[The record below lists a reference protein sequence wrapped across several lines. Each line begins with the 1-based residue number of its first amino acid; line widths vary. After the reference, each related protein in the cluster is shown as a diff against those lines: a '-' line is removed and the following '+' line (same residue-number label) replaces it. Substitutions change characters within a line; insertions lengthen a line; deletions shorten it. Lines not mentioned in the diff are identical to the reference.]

1 MADTAADRPAA
12 ADVRAFLLE
21 PGEVIVLNRGIW
33 HTACYGVGTA
43 TPYYWLATADDS
55 IVDEWVEPYGGS
67 VRVATPGAGFMTR
80 GDAIFI
86 GDVAL
91 DEYFGIDDW
100 PALGD
105 KVWAE
110 PREAELGGMIANAA
124 SVHAALGGST
134 RFLTTMNDGAL
145 SRRLLAELNG
155 QGIDT
160 GLCLVDDSLADSRCL
175 IFLAADQHVVI
186 TPRIGDQRFVL
197 DDAAFATLGAARR
210 LRSIGDLRRLRFGS
224 LSPVEI
230 VRALRAAG
238 ARVVLDLDVADLEP
252 GDRALIGATDICFVN
267 RIGFERLAAG
277 HAAARR
283 LPLSCWPV
291 MSQLIVTL
299 DADGCI
305 VHNGDGQ
312 TVVAGIAA
320 TVVDVTGA
328 GDTFCSA
335 FLFAFDR
342 SGDPAIA
349 AQFANG
355 AGARATESHGARSG
369 VAAVGDVLDY
379 LAAAGQETGRLAAA
393 LRHRHPAA

>member
-1 MADTAADRPAA
+1 
-12 ADVRAFLLE
+12 
-21 PGEVIVLNRGIW
+21 
-33 HTACYGVGTA
+33 
-43 TPYYWLATADDS
+43 
-55 IVDEWVEPYGGS
+55 
-67 VRVATPGAGFMTR
+67 MTR

-86 GDVAL
+86 GDVAF
-91 DEYFGIDDW
+91 DEYFGVDDW

-160 GLCLVDDSLADSRCL
+160 GLCLVDDTLADSRCL

-186 TPRIGDQRFVL
+186 TPRIGDQRFEL
-197 DDAAFATLGAARR
+197 DDAAFATLGAARSIYS
-210 LRSIGDLRRLRFGS
+210 SIGDLRRLRFGS
-224 LSPVEI
+224 RSPVEI
-230 VRALRAAG
+230 VRALSAAG

-277 HAAARR
+277 QAPETVAAELLAGG
-283 LPLSCWPV
+283 

-312 TVVAGIAA
+312 TAVGGIAA

-369 VAAVGDVLDY
+369 VASVGDVLDY
-379 LAAAGQETGRLAAA
+379 LSAAGQETGRLAAA
-393 LRHRHPAA
+393 LAPRHPAA

>member
-1 MADTAADRPAA
+1 
-12 ADVRAFLLE
+12 
-21 PGEVIVLNRGIW
+21 
-33 HTACYGVGTA
+33 
-43 TPYYWLATADDS
+43 
-55 IVDEWVEPYGGS
+55 
-67 VRVATPGAGFMTR
+67 MTR
-80 GDAIFI
+80 EDAIFI

-91 DEYFGIDDW
+91 DEYFGVDDW

-110 PREAELGGMIANAA
+110 PRAAELGGMIANAA

-134 RFLTTMNDGAL
+134 RFLTTMNDGQL
-145 SRRLLAELNG
+145 SRRLLTELNE

-175 IFLAADQHVVI
+175 IFLAGEQHVVI
-186 TPRIGDQRFVL
+186 TPRIGDQRFEL
-197 DDAAFATLGAARR
+197 DDASFAVLGAARSIYS
-210 LRSIGDLRRLRFGS
+210 SIGDLRRLRFGS
-224 LSPVEI
+224 LSPAEI
-230 VRALRAAG
+230 VRALRVAG

-252 GDRALIGATDICFVN
+252 GDRELIGATEICFVN
-267 RIGFERLAAG
+267 RIGFERLADGGAPDAVVTELLAG
-277 HAAARR
+277 G
-283 LPLSCWPV
+283 

-305 VHNGDGQ
+305 VYNSDGQ
-312 TVVAGIAA
+312 TAVGGIAA
-320 TVVDVTGA
+320 SVVDVTGA

-349 AQFANG
+349 ARFANG

-369 VAAVGDVLDY
+369 VGTVGDVLEY
-379 LAAAGQETGRLAAA
+379 LTAVGQDTAALAAA
-393 LRHRHPAA
+393 LLPGVR

>member
-1 MADTAADRPAA
+1 
-12 ADVRAFLLE
+12 
-21 PGEVIVLNRGIW
+21 
-33 HTACYGVGTA
+33 
-43 TPYYWLATADDS
+43 
-55 IVDEWVEPYGGS
+55 
-67 VRVATPGAGFMTR
+67 MTR
-80 GDAIFI
+80 EDAIFI

-91 DEYFGIDDW
+91 DEYFGVEEW

-134 RFLTTMNDGAL
+134 RFLTTMNDGPL

-175 IFLAADQHVVI
+175 IFLTAEQHVVI
-186 TPRIGDQRFVL
+186 TPRIGEQRFEL
-197 DDAAFATLGAARR
+197 DDASFATLGAARSIYS
-210 LRSIGDLRRLRFGS
+210 SIGDLRRLRFGS
-224 LSPVEI
+224 LSATEI

-238 ARVVLDLDVADLEP
+238 VRVVLDLDVADLEP
-252 GDRALIGATDICFVN
+252 GDRELIGATDICFVN

-277 HAAARR
+277 EAHETVVAG
-283 LPLSCWPV
+283 LLTGG
-291 MSQLIVTL
+291 MTQLIVTL

-305 VHNGDGQ
+305 VHGSDGQ
-312 TVVAGIAA
+312 TVVGGIAA
-320 TVVDVTGA
+320 AVVDVTGA
-328 GDTFCSA
+328 GDTFCSS

-342 SGDPAIA
+342 SGDAAIA

-369 VAAVGDVLDY
+369 VGTVGDVLDY
-379 LAAAGQETGRLAAA
+379 LSAAGQDTGRLAAA
-393 LRHRHPAA
+393 LLPDIR